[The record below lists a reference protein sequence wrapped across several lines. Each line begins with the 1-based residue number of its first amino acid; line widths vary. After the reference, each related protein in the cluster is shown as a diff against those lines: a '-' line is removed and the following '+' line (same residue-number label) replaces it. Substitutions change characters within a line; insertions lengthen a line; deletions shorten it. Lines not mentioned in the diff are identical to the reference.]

1 MNNLKTKVYKRVL
14 MEVFEKCD
22 GAEDFINSRTD
33 KICSQENLSAEEE
46 IYFLCFL
53 AGFLAVKQF
62 LDIKV

>member
-1 MNNLKTKVYKRVL
+1 

-22 GAEDFINSRTD
+22 GAEDFINSSRTD
-33 KICSQENLSAEEE
+33 KICSQKNLSAEDE

>member
-14 MEVFEKCD
+14 MEVFETYG
-22 GAEDFINSRTD
+22 GAKDFINSRID

-53 AGFLAVKQF
+53 PGFLAVK
-62 LDIKV
+62 

>member
-1 MNNLKTKVYKRVL
+1 
-14 MEVFEKCD
+14 MEVFEKFD
-22 GAEDFINSRTD
+22 GAEDFINSRID
-33 KICSQENLSAEEE
+33 KICSQENWSVEEE